1 MERMRRKAQSN
12 DKRKKGEETC
22 GVKHGVER
30 IGITWADST
39 GGDLCEK
46 IVNNRLQYGA
56 SRKQEAHADKRPRAR
71 WPSPCYEPRR
81 DDELRRGLYERED
94 DDWHLDAHVM
104 CDDLLPTET

>member
-1 MERMRRKAQSN
+1 VERMRKWAQRN
-12 DKRKKGEETC
+12 DRHRTNEET
-22 GVKHGVER
+22 GGGKHGVES

-39 GGDLCEK
+39 GGDLCKK

-56 SRKQEAHADKRPRAR
+56 GRKQEAHADKRPRAQ

-81 DDELRRGLYERED
+81 DDKLRRGLYERED
-94 DDWHLDAHVM
+94 DDWDLDAHVM